1 MGRSINNKTMS
12 ATVFIL
18 FRFSANR
25 QRSAGRKI
33 SLNWGFDLSEMNEFV
48 FLLVVFWQSNGK
60 VEQFM

>member
-1 MGRSINNKTMS
+1 MS